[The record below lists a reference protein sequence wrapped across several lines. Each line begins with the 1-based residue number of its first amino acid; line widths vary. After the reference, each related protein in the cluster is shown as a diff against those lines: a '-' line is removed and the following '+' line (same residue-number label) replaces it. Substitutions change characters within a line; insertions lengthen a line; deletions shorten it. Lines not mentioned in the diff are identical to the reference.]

1 MAATTTDWQALAQKK
16 RESILEAIPKEWRIP
31 QSTIDNAPADLTG
44 SFLHQFL
51 TPSEIQIT
59 ETAAPGILGKTTTG
73 QWTALSVTEAFSH
86 RAALAHQLTCCLTEV
101 LFEPA
106 LADARR
112 LDAHF
117 AAHKKP
123 VGPLHGLP
131 ISLKD
136 SVDVAGT
143 GTALGFT
150 SWANGSAATQ
160 DAVIAAGLRR
170 QGAVFHAKTAVP
182 QASFAGETFG
192 AVSGYVV
199 NPLRRNALSAGGS
212 SGGEAAL
219 LALRGSVLG
228 LGTDIGG
235 SIRWPASGVGAY
247 GLRPSTGRLPY
258 AGIASVVGGLEALT
272 DVRFAVGPMAV
283 GDVRALRTLVKAV
296 LADEPWLRDPLVAE
310 MPWRQD
316 VYEATKA
323 NAQAGGEKQQQLVV
337 GIAPTDG
344 LVTPQPPVLRAVET
358 VAKALRDAGHV
369 VVPFSH
375 GPTEEAIDLWS
386 SAAYADLTFAHAQ
399 FRASGE
405 PVDRLMPPAFDPDK
419 PEAAPLGTGEV
430 QSLNVR
436 VRRYREAYLRRWGET
451 ARHPG
456 NTLGRPVD
464 VVITPV
470 APYSAARIG
479 KIRYIGY
486 PLPVVLNDQSAAVLP
501 VITTDKDIDV
511 VRPLEISEGIREE
524 YVTANKKV
532 HQDYDPDLYHG
543 LPVNVQVIGRRFQE
557 EKVLAITEYIDGL
570 LKAGE
575 VEHGAAHKL

>member
-1 MAATTTDWQALAQKK
+1 MVK
-16 RESILEAIPKEWRIP
+16 RDAILEAIPKEWRIP
-31 QSTIDNAPADLTG
+31 KSTIDNAPADLTG
-44 SFLHQFL
+44 PFLHQFL

-59 ETAAPGILGKTTTG
+59 ETAAPGILEKTTTG
-73 QWTALSVTEAFSH
+73 QWTALSVAEAFSH
-86 RAALAHQLTCCLTEV
+86 RAALAHQLTSCLTEV
-101 LFEPA
+101 LFESA

-117 AAHKKP
+117 ATHKKP
-123 VGPLHGLP
+123 VGALHGLP

-150 SWANGSAATQ
+150 SWANGSPATQ

-199 NPLRRNALSAGGS
+199 NPLRRNTLSAGGS

-283 GDVRALRTLVKAV
+283 GDVTALRTLVQAV

-310 MPWRQD
+310 IPWRQD
-316 VYEATKA
+316 VYEATRRA
-323 NAQAGGEKQQQLVV
+323 TGEKQQLVI

-386 SAAYADLTFAHAQ
+386 AAAYADLTFAHAQ

-419 PEAAPLGTGEV
+419 PEAAPLGAGDV
-430 QSLNVR
+430 QNLNVR
-436 VRRYREAYLRRWGET
+436 VRKYREAYLRRWVET
-451 ARHPG
+451 AGHPE
-456 NTLGRPVD
+456 NTTGRPMD
-464 VVITPV
+464 VIITPI

-511 VRPLEISEGIREE
+511 VRPLEVPEGIRED
-524 YVTANKKV
+524 YVTANEKV
-532 HQDYDPDLYHG
+532 HQAYDPDLYHG
-543 LPVNVQVIGRRFQE
+543 LPVNVQVIGRRFHE

-570 LKAGE
+570 LKGGE